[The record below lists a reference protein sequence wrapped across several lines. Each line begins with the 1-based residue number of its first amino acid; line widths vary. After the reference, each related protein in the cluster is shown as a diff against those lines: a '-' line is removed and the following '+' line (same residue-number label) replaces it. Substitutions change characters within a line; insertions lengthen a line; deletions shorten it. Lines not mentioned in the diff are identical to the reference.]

1 MPGIA
6 AAWTRRVSRLETSVK
21 LPTWI
26 TFDCYDTLVEF
37 PIERVTREIL
47 GTRAGDVDIDEF
59 LAAFEALRFRTTTSG
74 PYQRYRDVQRET
86 LAQTMREYELQYQ
99 DRDGDALLAAV

>member
-1 MPGIA
+1 MTHVA
-6 AAWTRRVSRLETSVK
+6 RRALTRVMRSLTCLWEKSVK

-37 PIERVTREIL
+37 PIDRVTREIL
-47 GTRAGDVDIDEF
+47 GARADDIDIDEF

-74 PYQRYRDVQRET
+74 PVP
-86 LAQTMREYELQYQ
+86 
-99 DRDGDALLAAV
+99 ALS